1 MNTKI
6 KVTFAVVACVATVA
20 GFTACTH
27 KNGKD
32 EQTTAAVGNTTVF
45 EAVTEP
51 NSTRVDEITAGG
63 TEIYREGTTN
73 SKTGAAAGTTKKQT
87 TSKAPATAKTTEHKT
102 ADRSTAKTTVNS
114 AVKKTTAQATT
125 KKTTTA
131 KATATTKIAT
141 TKPTTTDQEKVLYYY
156 PDTGT
161 YGYEPKEGAMYQNPS
176 GSWESYVPGE
186 ITPEEIAESIKD
198 IPHEKWY

>member
-20 GFTACTH
+20 GFTACT
-27 KNGKD
+27 KNNVQD
-32 EQTTAAVGNTTVF
+32 EQTTSAVESTTVT

-51 NSTRVDEITAGG
+51 DLIRADETTMDSTKL
-63 TEIYREGTTN
+63 YRESTTKSTNVTTAGTTN
-73 SKTGAAAGTTKKQT
+73 
-87 TSKAPATAKTTEHKT
+87 KAPTTVKTTE
-102 ADRSTAKTTVNS
+102 RKTTV
-114 AVKKTTAQATT
+114 KTTAKETVKSDVRKTTTQAAT
-125 KKTTTA
+125 KKTTTT
-131 KATATTKIAT
+131 KAITTKIST
-141 TKPTTTDQEKVLYYY
+141 TKPKTTSPEKVLYYY

-186 ITPEEIAESIKD
+186 ISDEEVRDFIED

>member
-20 GFTACTH
+20 GFTACT
-27 KNGKD
+27 KNNVQD
-32 EQTTAAVGNTTVF
+32 EQTTSAVESTTVT

-51 NSTRVDEITAGG
+51 DLIRADETTMDSTKL
-63 TEIYREGTTN
+63 YRESTTKSTNVTTAGTTN
-73 SKTGAAAGTTKKQT
+73 KDPTTV
-87 TSKAPATAKTTEHKT
+87 KTTE
-102 ADRSTAKTTVNS
+102 RKTTV
-114 AVKKTTAQATT
+114 KTTAKETVKSDVRKTTTQAAT
-125 KKTTTA
+125 KKTTTT
-131 KATATTKIAT
+131 KAITTKIST
-141 TKPTTTDQEKVLYYY
+141 TKPKTTSPEKVLYYY

-186 ITPEEIAESIKD
+186 ISDEEVRDFIED

>member
-20 GFTACTH
+20 GFTACT
-27 KNGKD
+27 KNNVQD
-32 EQTTAAVGNTTVF
+32 EQTTSAVESTTVA

-51 NSTRVDEITAGG
+51 DLTRADETTMDS
-63 TEIYREGTTN
+63 TEIYRESTTKSTNGTNAGTTN
-73 SKTGAAAGTTKKQT
+73 
-87 TSKAPATAKTTEHKT
+87 KAPTTVKTTDH
-102 ADRSTAKTTVNS
+102 KTTV
-114 AVKKTTAQATT
+114 KTTAKETVKSDVRKTTTQAAT
-125 KKTTTA
+125 KKTTTT
-131 KATATTKIAT
+131 KAITTKIST
-141 TKPTTTDQEKVLYYY
+141 TKPKTTSPEKVLYYY

-186 ITPEEIAESIKD
+186 ISDEEVRDFIED

>member
-6 KVTFAVVACVATVA
+6 KVAFAVVACVVTVA
-20 GFTACTH
+20 GFTACTN

-32 EQTTAAVGNTTVF
+32 EQITAAAGNTTAF

-51 NSTRVDEITAGG
+51 NPTRVDEITAGG

-73 SKTGAAAGTTKKQT
+73 STTGNTAGTTKKQT
-87 TSKAPATAKTTEHKT
+87 TSKAPATAKTTEHRMT
-102 ADRSTAKTTVNS
+102 F
-114 AVKKTTAQATT
+114 KTTAKETVKSTT
-125 KKTTTA
+125 KKTAAQTTTKKITTT

-141 TKPTTTDQEKVLYYY
+141 TKPTTTNQEKVLYYY

-161 YGYEPKEGAMYQNPS
+161 YGYEPKEGALYQTSS
-176 GSWESYVPGE
+176 GSWRSYVPGE